1 MARKIEVEL
10 ESDVS
15 DFERGMK
22 SAAGSVDKFENELK
36 GAERS
41 ADKFAGAMEKTD
53 GAMGGAAGSFRGLDA
68 LASGLGTTLGIEGL
82 DAVSGYAVGIADMAD
97 GMKDL
102 VIPMIGKMKAA
113 FAAMNA
119 TLLAN
124 PIILVVAGLAALTAA
139 FVIAYKKSET
149 FRNIVNGS
157 FAAIKDGAMS
167 FVDSVSGAVTKA
179 AKVIGRVADIITT
192 PYQIAFKAISKMWN
206 ATLGGFGISIPG
218 FSIPFGP
225 SFGGLSF
232 TLPSMPSFRAAGG
245 PLNARQA
252 AIVGERGPELF
263 IPSGAGTVVPGGM
276 VGGELIVKAA
286 PNAGPELLR
295 VLQLEV
301 RKRGGLQA
309 VFP

>member
-1 MARKIEVEL
+1 MARKIEVDL
-10 ESDVS
+10 AADTG
-15 DFERGMK
+15 DFEKGMK
-22 SAAGSVDKFENELK
+22 SAATSVDKFEGELK
-36 GAERS
+36 SAEKS
-41 ADKFAGAMEKTD
+41 VAKFEAATEKAD
-53 GAMGGAAGSFRGLDA
+53 GAMAGAAGSFRGLDA

-102 VIPMIGKMKAA
+102 VIPMVGKMKAA

-149 FRNIVNGS
+149 FRNIVNGA
-157 FAAIKDGAMS
+157 FDAVK
-167 FVDSVSGAVTKA
+167 SGAQATLDAISDAVKGA
-179 AKVIGRVADIITT
+179 AKVIGRVAEIITT
-192 PYQIAFKAISKMWN
+192 PYRIAFQAIAKMWN

-232 TLPSMPSFRAAGG
+232 TIPNIPTFRAAGG
-245 PLNARQA
+245 PLNAGQA

-263 IPSGAGTVVPGGM
+263 IPSGAGTVVPNGAMGRT
-276 VGGELIVKAA
+276 EIVFTARPGAAAALLAMLKAETRA
-286 PNAGPELLR
+286 TGVTL
-295 VLQLEV
+295 
-301 RKRGGLQA
+301 
-309 VFP
+309 